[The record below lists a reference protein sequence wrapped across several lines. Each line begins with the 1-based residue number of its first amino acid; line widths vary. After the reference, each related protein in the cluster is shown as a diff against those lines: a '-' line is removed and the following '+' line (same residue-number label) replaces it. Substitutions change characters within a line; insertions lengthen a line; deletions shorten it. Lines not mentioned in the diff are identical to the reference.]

1 MEKMEKEVLYSREE
15 IRKRVE
21 ELARQINADY
31 RGKEPVIIGILKG
44 AFVFMADLIRHLEIP
59 CTVDFIRLASYG
71 AGSISS
77 GEIKVTKDI
86 ETDVQG
92 KDVLVV
98 EDIIDTGLTLRYLV
112 DRLKERGPSSV
123 RVCALIDKRLR
134 RRVEF
139 EADYVGFTM
148 DDGFVIGYGLD
159 FNEQARYLPDVYIVK
174 NL

>member
-1 MEKMEKEVLYSREE
+1 MEKTQKEILYSRED
-15 IRKRVE
+15 IKKRVE

-31 RGKEPVIIGILKG
+31 KGKDPVIIGILKG

-71 AGSISS
+71 SGSISS

-86 ETDVQG
+86 ETDIKG

-112 DRLKERGPSSV
+112 DLLRERGPSSLK
-123 RVCALIDKRLR
+123 VCALIDKRLR

-148 DDGFVIGYGLD
+148 DDGFVVGYGLD
-159 FNEQARYLPDVYIVK
+159 YNEQDRSLPDVYIVK
-174 NL
+174 NV